1 MAQPIATDTVD
12 YNVVYR
18 FFSWFG
24 NKIKDTFNAAVD
36 TVKGWLGLADEAPAL
51 PEQSAEVPPA
61 VSESTPDIASVTE
74 VAGAV
79 LEPEWLAD
87 HENQLDADM
96 AFCDTG
102 NGMVL

>member
-36 TVKGWLGLADEAPAL
+36 TVKGWLGVADDVPAI
-51 PEQSAEVPPA
+51 A
-61 VSESTPDIASVTE
+61 ESTPEVLTLPESAPDAFPGGAESIPDSLAATE
-74 VAGAV
+74 VAGSV
-79 LEPEWLAD
+79 VETEWPAG
-87 HENQLDADM
+87 HDM
-96 AFCDTG
+96 
-102 NGMVL
+102 ML